1 MGLKC
6 KHILY
11 HKCRKKTI
19 LYFLRLL
26 YIIIIRIFISF
37 GDSLPLSVNDNM
49 KRVLILFGDS
59 LPLSVTKG
67 QSGYF
72 ALLLMIGEIWNY
84 TKLQK
89 NIFLI

>member
-1 MGLKC
+1 M
-6 KHILY
+6 
-11 HKCRKKTI
+11 
-19 LYFLRLL
+19 RLL

-49 KRVLILFGDS
+49 KRVFILFGDS

>member
-49 KRVLILFGDS
+49 KRVFILFGDS